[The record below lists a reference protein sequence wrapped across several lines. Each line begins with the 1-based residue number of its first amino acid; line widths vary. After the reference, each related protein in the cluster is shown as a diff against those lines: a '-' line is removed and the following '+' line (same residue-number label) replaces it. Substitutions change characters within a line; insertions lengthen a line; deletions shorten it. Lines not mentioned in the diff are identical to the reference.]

1 MSTASPYGGD
11 LLARRRFLDAAL
23 AEFHALFNEPAQLD
37 DRAIA
42 ILGATYPDTL
52 LEHLL
57 AAFFVDDERE
67 ARRLL
72 KPDGPLGAFGARVSA
87 AYSLGLI
94 CRTVRDDLRLI
105 GQIRNKFAH
114 TLGASFDEDPIR
126 SWCINLR
133 WHEFGMMMKPPADA
147 TPRDIFQVGV
157 NQVIANIIGRVGR
170 AERRVAPNDDAG
182 GPTLLR

>member
-1 MSTASPYGGD
+1 MSTASHYGWD
-11 LLARRRFLDAAL
+11 LHARRLFLDGAL
-23 AEFHALFNEPAQLD
+23 AEFHALFNVPARLD

-42 ILGATYPDTL
+42 ILGATYPDIL

-67 ARRLL
+67 AKRLL

-87 AYSLGLI
+87 ACCLGLI

-114 TLGASFDEDPIR
+114 TLDASFDDDPIR
-126 SWCINLR
+126 AWCLDLR
-133 WHEFGMMMKPPADA
+133 WHKFGMMMKPPAGA

-170 AERRVAPNDDAG
+170 AERRVSPNDDAG